1 MRIVA
6 GYAMSTG
13 IISFGLLLF
22 CAHAAAKYKSV
33 ILDISNIIFKMIFA
47 ACVVVF
53 GGIASFAILNTV
65 FLFIAQLIAKA
76 Q

>member
-22 CAHAAAKYKSV
+22 CAHTAAKYKSV
-33 ILDISNIIFKMIFA
+33 ILDISNIIFKMILA
-47 ACVVVF
+47 ACVVIF
-53 GGIASFAILNTV
+53 GGIAGFAVLNTV
-65 FLFIAQLIAKA
+65 FFFIAKLIAKG